1 MSQRVKKE
9 LQGTFDGEKVGH
21 SRMHKQLCGFRAEE
35 ARWILGRL
43 LKGRR
48 DLNKA
53 FVTHI
58 REQ

>member
-1 MSQRVKKE
+1 MVKRLDILE
-9 LQGTFDGEKVGH
+9 WTN
-21 SRMHKQLCGFRAEE
+21 SSGFRAEE
-35 ARWILGRL
+35 ARWVLGRL